1 MIGIELLRAV
11 LILRNIVGRERIRVQ
26 RNLQRL
32 FQLFLI
38 VFQVAIVIDN
48 DRVYLTTVNHFH
60 LLSKSFI
67 VSVEFPFNAEVC
79 SYMGHFA

>member
-1 MIGIELLRAV
+1 MVGIELLRAV
-11 LILRNIVGRERIRVQ
+11 LILRNIIGRERIRVQ

-38 VFQVAIVIDN
+38 VFQVTIVIDN
-48 DRVYLTTVNHFH
+48 DRVYLTTVDHFH
-60 LLSKSFI
+60 LLPKSFVI
-67 VSVEFPFNAEVC
+67 SVEFPFDAEIC